1 MLDGEHKDQFYQ
13 GEDFTGELGR
23 CMMLDRTECTFPTIH
38 AYIDLPFFIG
48 NVVALAL
55 SSAVADVIL
64 KTSSVST
71 TLHVNKVM

>member
-1 MLDGEHKDQFYQ
+1 
-13 GEDFTGELGR
+13 
-23 CMMLDRTECTFPTIH
+23 MMLDRTECTFPTTH